1 MLNFILWYILITFL
15 GLLAFPLTYKFLP
28 GLVDRGYT
36 LARTLG
42 LLIWSYIFWILGSFG
57 LLQNDIGG
65 ELFALML
72 LALLGIWAFRSI
84 DGDEIRTWFR
94 KNRRMIL
101 VVEVLFLV
109 AFMGWAIVRSANPEI
124 TGTEK
129 PMELA
134 FINAILRSPTLP
146 PNDPWLSGYSISYY
160 YYGYVMVAMLARLTA
175 TSGGV
180 AFNLGFH
187 WYLV

>member
-1 MLNFILWYILITFL
+1 MLF
-15 GLLAFPLTYKFLP
+15 
-28 GLVDRGYT
+28 
-36 LARTLG
+36 
-42 LLIWSYIFWILGSFG
+42 
-57 LLQNDIGG
+57 
-65 ELFALML
+65 
-72 LALLGIWAFRSI
+72 
-84 DGDEIRTWFR
+84 
-94 KNRRMIL
+94 
-101 VVEVLFLV
+101 VVEVLFLI
-109 AFMGWAIVRSANPEI
+109 AFMGWAVVRSANPEI

-180 AFNLGFH
+180 AFNLGLSPVRCLANKTAVIDSQLPIPFPSAAGSF
-187 WYLV
+187 LRPDCQQP